1 MERRLRWATEE
12 GNGLEYV
19 AIRGTLQGVVAE
31 GVVIGPDSGTPYEG
45 CLLYTSPS
53 PRD

>member
-1 MERRLRWATEE
+1 MEDYTIEYSDPLGRRWNLSTGA
-12 GNGLEYV
+12 
-19 AIRGTLQGVVAE
+19 QGVVALAD
-31 GVVIGPDSGTPYEG
+31 GVTDLKSQRATEG